1 MERKINTPK
10 INLYLKDTGRS
21 QALLGK
27 KRLQNYLK
35 KALMACQHLFGK
47 RQEAELTL
55 VFCGVKKIR
64 ALNRD
69 FRQKDKKTD
78 VLSFPIFSSLR
89 KGHKE
94 FVPQGLINLG
104 DIFICKEVAEKQARE
119 FNISLEEE
127 IVHLFIH
134 GLLHLYGYDH
144 EVSPKEEKLMFSL
157 EEKLV
162 KKTFLN

>member
-21 QALLGK
+21 QTLLGK
-27 KRLQNYLK
+27 KRLQNHLK

-47 RQEAELTL
+47 GQEAEITL

-64 ALNRD
+64 TLNRD
-69 FRQKDKKTD
+69 FRKKDKKTD

-89 KGHKE
+89 KEHKE

-104 DIFICKEVAEKQARE
+104 DIFICKEVAAKQAEE

>member
-1 MERKINTPK
+1 M
-10 INLYLKDTGRS
+10 
-21 QALLGK
+21 GK
-27 KRLQNYLK
+27 KRLLNNLK
-35 KALMACQHLFGK
+35 SALMASQKLFGK
-47 RQEAELTL
+47 DQLAEISL

-64 ALNRD
+64 SLNRQY
-69 FRQKDKKTD
+69 RHKDNITD
-78 VLSFPIFSSLR
+78 VLSFPIYSSLR

-104 DIFICKEVAEKQARE
+104 DIFICKEVAAKQARE
-119 FNISLEEE
+119 FNISLERE
-127 IVHLFIH
+127 IIHLFIH

-144 EVSPKEEKLMFSL
+144 EIGEKEEKLMFSL

>member
-1 MERKINTPK
+1 
-10 INLYLKDTGRS
+10 
-21 QALLGK
+21 
-27 KRLQNYLK
+27 
-35 KALMACQHLFGK
+35 MACQHLFGK